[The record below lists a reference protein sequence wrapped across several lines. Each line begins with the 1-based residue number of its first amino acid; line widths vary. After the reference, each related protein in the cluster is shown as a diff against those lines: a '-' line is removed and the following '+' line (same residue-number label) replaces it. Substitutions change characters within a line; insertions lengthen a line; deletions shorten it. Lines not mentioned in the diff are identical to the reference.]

1 MRFFGPIPRIIF
13 CSFFFHLLLGV
24 YVCASTDKIVDTD
37 IRLYGWD
44 PISRSSSGNFEG
56 SKRKNITKKKFFYKA
71 GESYKPIVI
80 EQGVTSS
87 KFRYVGPTKFV
98 MYTKTKGEFVSISSA
113 NISLDAKDVIVLV
126 IFIPNAKNLNPLNC
140 ITVEQSHL
148 DAGQLLFINL
158 AKAKIQFRLG
168 PNFESSLNPLDK
180 IVFNMTKIPDPGERL
195 VAAIQEKN
203 EKWKIFKTLFFLK
216 PQNNQANLVVFY
228 PFTLN
233 GKVRHSFHV
242 IPVKKGSDS

>member
-1 MRFFGPIPRIIF
+1 
-13 CSFFFHLLLGV
+13 
-24 YVCASTDKIVDTD
+24 
-37 IRLYGWD
+37 
-44 PISRSSSGNFEG
+44 
-56 SKRKNITKKKFFYKA
+56 
-71 GESYKPIVI
+71 
-80 EQGVTSS
+80 
-87 KFRYVGPTKFV
+87 
-98 MYTKTKGEFVSISSA
+98 
-113 NISLDAKDVIVLV
+113 
-126 IFIPNAKNLNPLNC
+126 
-140 ITVEQSHL
+140 VEQSHL